1 MGTMSIVKK
10 SYLQRVLI
18 SLVFS
23 ILTFTLYFN
32 TERCLKPSSAGFW
45 LIFVSGMSLGV
56 ALTFLILYL
65 RKEKPEN

>member
-23 ILTFTLYFN
+23 ILTFTLYFG

-56 ALTFLILYL
+56 ALTFFILYL
-65 RKEKPEN
+65 RKEKSEN

>member
-1 MGTMSIVKK
+1 MSIIKK
-10 SYLQRVLI
+10 FYLRRVLI

-32 TERCLKPSSAGFW
+32 AERCLKPSSAGFW

-56 ALTFLILYL
+56 ALTSFILYL
-65 RKEKPEN
+65 RKDKPEN

>member
-1 MGTMSIVKK
+1 MSTVKK
-10 SYLQRVLI
+10 NYLQRVLI
-18 SLVFS
+18 NLAFS
-23 ILTFTLYFN
+23 ILTFILYFN

-56 ALTFLILYL
+56 ALTSFILYL